1 MSGRV
6 ARFRIRCVLDGK
18 REVTVELTE
27 HAGGED
33 YTVSVRPLG
42 ARIEYTGLLSD
53 VAQFVAARHAKALVA
68 ARGIAVP
75 QARKGGRR

>member
-1 MSGRV
+1 MTDRRV
-6 ARFRIRCVLDGK
+6 ARFRIRCSMDGK
-18 REVTVELTE
+18 PEVTVELTE

-53 VAQFVAARHAKALVA
+53 VAKIVQARHAKAIVA
-68 ARGIAVP
+68 SRGLPVP
-75 QARKGGRR
+75 KPRR